1 MSHHVTHMKD
11 TLNQDGFKTIRILD
25 PPNTQIIAE
34 EPCQQNDDGDCIVF
48 NCPWKKFNT
57 DEAPHMIRASNE
69 NKRCLHLTDARRLER
84 DLNNDDLDLNQKPD
98 RIFNLT
104 MNFRYG
110 ASINNVKFQY
120 PKTPLYEDPR
130 RVFQTT
136 TIGLGSKQL
145 RTLSSRFRKPCKF
158 MGSC

>member
-1 MSHHVTHMKD
+1 MEIVLLRVANLLT
-11 TLNQDGFKTIRILD
+11 TPLNRSPWGENISGSCH
-25 PPNTQIIAE
+25 PNK
-34 EPCQQNDDGDCIVF
+34 VF

-57 DEAPHMIRASNE
+57 DEAPHMIRASNN
-69 NKRCLHLTDARRLER
+69 NKKCMHLTDARRLER

-130 RVFQTT
+130 RVFQ
-136 TIGLGSKQL
+136 I
-145 RTLSSRFRKPCKF
+145 
-158 MGSC
+158 MI

>member
-1 MSHHVTHMKD
+1 MKED
-11 TLNQDGFKTIRILD
+11 KLGCRIIFANYLSSDIKNTLDKDGFRTVRILD
-25 PPNTQIIAE
+25 PPNTPIIPE
-34 EPCQQNDDGDCIVF
+34 QPCQQNADGDCIVF
-48 NCPWKKFNT
+48 NCPWEKFNT

-69 NKRCLHLTDARRLER
+69 NKKCMHLTDARRLER

-130 RVFQTT
+130 RVFK
-136 TIGLGSKQL
+136 IMHSIL
-145 RTLSSRFRKPCKF
+145 CVH
-158 MGSC
+158 